1 MAFVSY
7 EKSTGIVNGF
17 QEFPV
22 NRCLLVESEFVGVA
36 NISEGQLERVKECAA
51 EGVTLEYK
59 NGRLYV

>member
-7 EKSTGIVNGF
+7 EKDTGVVSGF

-22 NRCLLVESEFVGVA
+22 DRCLLVESESVGVA
-36 NISEGQLERVKECAA
+36 NISDGQLERVKECAA